1 LKGEKVLNKA
11 LDYAY
16 IKKLLKLK
24 LISEKEYKLIK
35 EKIDNYYI

>member
-1 LKGEKVLNKA
+1 MNKRILDIV

-24 LISEKEYKLIK
+24 IIDENEYKLIK
-35 EKIDNYYI
+35 EKVDKLYL